1 MSCQQAEQA
10 ASMISALLIT
20 LNIVA
25 LVSFYG
31 WRRVRGPWRSVLFA
45 LFALCALLVLD
56 FFVYAIVP
64 APASAVQAAPK
75 CP

>member
-1 MSCQQAEQA
+1 V
-10 ASMISALLIT
+10 ASLISAVLIT
-20 LNIVA
+20 LNVVA

-31 WRRVRGPWRSVLFA
+31 WRRARPPWRSVLFA
-45 LFALCALLVLD
+45 VFTVSALLVLD

-64 APASAVQAAPK
+64 APASAVQTTPK